1 METIKISELDRN
13 GLQTRVAL
21 DEQTVNDYA
30 EAMRGRAKF
39 PPVIVFRDGSKRKLY
54 LADGFHRVEA
64 AQRAGFKAV
73 KADVKAGAFA
83 DALKYAL
90 GANANHGLRRS
101 NADKR
106 RTLEMAWENRRDLW
120 PRTDNADPSASI
132 LSEVCGVSL
141 RTVQDFLAEIQHTQN
156 VPVEPPRKG
165 KSAPVRKAAPTPP
178 PVRKV
183 FGKDGKTR
191 DVPVPKAARPM
202 PQTTGRCR
210 FTDANGFCTN
220 DAMQGGG
227 FKCFGAGCGGREEV
241 PLTTPVRSA
250 APTRKSGHA
259 PNVMLDRFGVE
270 IPMEI
275 RDAFMDN
282 TPRDQIE
289 SMLQSAYR
297 LLKGA
302 MEAQDPSVAQFRQ
315 ADLIDLQ
322 NAVRTARFTKP
333 YCVCRICQGNG
344 RGSCSAC
351 HETGFQTEEQ
361 YKRNPKEF
369 LA

>member
-1 METIKISELDRN
+1 MSLLRLKIEDLNTRN
-13 GLQTRVAL
+13 LQTRAAL
-21 DEQTVNDYA
+21 NEDTVQDYA
-30 EAMRGRAKF
+30 DAMERGDKF
-39 PPVIVFRDGSKRKLY
+39 PAVTVFTDGAEYY

-64 AQRAGFKAV
+64 LRRIGKKAVVAELQDGNFKA
-73 KADVKAGAFA
+73 ALLY
-83 DALKYAL
+83 ALK
-90 GANANHGLRRS
+90 ANSTHGLRRT

-106 RTLEMAWENRRDLW
+106 HALEMAW
-120 PRTDNADPSASI
+120 NAREELFGGEPSNA
-132 LSEVCGVSL
+132 LLAETCGVTRQWVIKWL
-141 RTVQDFLAEIQHTQN
+141 GEQGVNRLHPVKNENAQNDEKTQKERTLPIRQQMTGKLPPQRAKTPPAPQ
-156 VPVEPPRKG
+156 PKVENH
-165 KSAPVRKAAPTPP
+165 APVKRVGRDGKTYTVPPVRMAPTPP
-178 PVRKV
+178 PVRK
-183 FGKDGKTR
+183 
-191 DVPVPKAARPM
+191 P
-202 PQTTGRCR
+202 
-210 FTDANGFCTN
+210 
-220 DAMQGGG
+220 
-227 FKCFGAGCGGREEV
+227 
-241 PLTTPVRSA
+241 
-250 APTRKSGHA
+250 GHA

-275 RDAFMDN
+275 RDAF
-282 TPRDQIE
+282 TGETARDQIE

>member
-39 PPVIVFRDGSKRKLY
+39 PPVIVFKDSLKRKLY

-73 KADVKAGAFA
+73 KADVKAGVFA

-106 RTLEMAWENRRDLW
+106 RALEMAWENRRDLW

-132 LSEVCGVSL
+132 LSEVCGVHINTVNEFL
-141 RTVQDFLAEIQHTQN
+141 RSIQPTQD

-165 KSAPVRKAAPTPP
+165 RSAPVRKAAPTPP

-191 DVPVPKAARPM
+191 DVPVPPKAA
-202 PQTTGRCR
+202 
-210 FTDANGFCTN
+210 
-220 DAMQGGG
+220 
-227 FKCFGAGCGGREEV
+227 
-241 PLTTPVRSA
+241 PVRKV
-250 APTRKSGHA
+250 APTPPPVRRPGHA

-282 TPRDQIE
+282 TARDQIE